1 MFLALK
7 TKMVLRK
14 LAGANSHTEK
24 LARGEKIETLNE

>member
-14 LAGANSHTEK
+14 LIGANSHAEK
-24 LARGEKIETLNE
+24 LAKHEKTETLNE